1 MCFRSDTT
9 TGAGRTP
16 VAALAWLW
24 LVLACVPG
32 LAAAQATPAPAAT
45 SDKPRLVVLE
55 LAVRGEAQAD
65 TAEYLA
71 DLLRTGARAALGNAV
86 LVMTRESMLS
96 LVPARELIGASE
108 ASGEV
113 EAGQRLG
120 ARYVLAGQ
128 VVEVEGLYRLVL
140 KLFDTRGGDLLYGT
154 TFKAPTAAELIE
166 RVEASASTVFEALWP
181 KCPPGMRYD
190 VSREGCLDPQTARC
204 PPGTHYVRNEGCLAG
219 DAAPARSPPP
229 TPSEPPPTPLSSLNG
244 PGRLLAAQ
252 GRVPEATMQAFRQ
265 VEPEL
270 RRCSAT
276 FSGLVRVEL
285 RVSGS
290 AGRVASAYVTGP
302 DRVTADCMA
311 RALRKAQFPAMGT
324 PMYTVNHE
332 YRF

>member
-1 MCFRSDTT
+1 MSCRSDAAFALL
-9 TGAGRTP
+9 GLGLLGLCLP
-16 VAALAWLW
+16 V
-24 LVLACVPG
+24 
-32 LAAAQATPAPAAT
+32 LAAAQGAIATAP
-45 SDKPRLVVLE
+45 DKPRLVVLE
-55 LAVRGEAQAD
+55 LSVRGEAQAD

-71 DLLRTGARAALGNAV
+71 ELLRTGARATLGNAV

-96 LVPARELIGASE
+96 LVPARELVGVSE

-113 EAGQRLG
+113 EAGQRLR

-128 VVEVEGLYRLVL
+128 LVEVEGLHRLMV
-140 KLFDTRGGDLLYGT
+140 KLFDTRAGDLLHGA
-154 TFKAPTAAELIE
+154 TFKAPTAAALIE
-166 RVEASASTVFEALWP
+166 RVEAGASSVFEALWP

-190 VSREGCLDPQTARC
+190 VSREGCLDPQSARC
-204 PPGTHYVRNEGCLAG
+204 PPGTRYVRNQGCLAG
-219 DAAPARSPPP
+219 DAPP
-229 TPSEPPPTPLSSLNG
+229 TPPAAERGSAPPPVSLSGGPAGSLAG
-244 PGRLLAAQ
+244 QA
-252 GRVPEATMQAFRQ
+252 RVPEATQLAFRR

-324 PMYTVNHE
+324 PMYTANHE